1 MTSVTAIR
9 AQDHADIQGNL
20 LTPYAL
26 PYGAFLLVNIAGA
39 DRGRALLGELAD
51 RVTSAR
57 AQDRGLTAAWNVAFT
72 YEGLQRLGVPERL
85 LWPLPQDFCQGM
97 ETRAVERLKDVGE
110 SDPRGWESGLR
121 ESDGGHV
128 MVMVRARTHTE
139 RNDLV
144 EEASQLVGKHELT
157 VVYDDASSLVP
168 ESPGDLQKCGGSARE
183 HFGFADG
190 CSQPAIEGTRAADK
204 DRYQRVKAGEFLLGY
219 RDVDGLVTG
228 EVRFFRNGS
237 FMVFRKLEQRVAAFR
252 RIVRSCE
259 LPDDLVAA
267 KIVGRWDTGEPLVM
281 DKRERPPDSRPELND
296 FRYGSP
302 MADGP
307 ADDRP
312 EDPWGERCPLGAHIR
327 RAFPRDALVG
337 GEVRTRRHRILRR
350 GMPYGEALPE
360 DAPDDEPDGGRGLLF
375 VCFNAS
381 IARQFELV
389 QSWCLDGNLFDVPGE
404 PDFLLAPSEAT
415 MTIQHDGRTYRLKRT
430 DPLVVTRG
438 GGYFFYPGIG
448 ALRAIATGNYAGQED
463 PLPA

>member
-1 MTSVTAIR
+1 VTAIR
-9 AQDHADIQGNL
+9 EQDHADVQGNL

-26 PYGAFLLVNIAGA
+26 PYGAFLLVNVADG
-39 DRGRALLGELAD
+39 DRGRACLEELAE

-57 AQDRGLTAAWNVAFT
+57 GQGTGLTAAWNVAFT
-72 YEGLQRLGVPERL
+72 HEGLQRLGVPEEL
-85 LWPLPQDFCQGM
+85 LRPLPQDFSEGM
-97 ETRAVERLKDVGE
+97 EARAVERLKDVGQ
-110 SDPRGWESGLR
+110 SDPRGWEEGLR

-128 MVMVRARTHTE
+128 MVMLRTRTHTE
-139 RNDLV
+139 RTDLV
-144 EEASQLVGKHELT
+144 EEASRLLAKHELT
-157 VVYDDASSLVP
+157 VVHDDFSSLVP
-168 ESPGDLQKCGGSARE
+168 ESPEDLQKCGGSARE

-204 DRYQRVKAGEFLLGY
+204 DQYQRVKAGEFLLGY
-219 RDVDGLVTG
+219 PDFDGLVTG
-228 EVRFFRNGS
+228 ATRFFRNGS
-237 FMVFRKLEQRVAAFR
+237 FMVYRKLEQRVAAFR
-252 RIVRSCE
+252 RIVESCE
-259 LPDDLVAA
+259 LPDDLAAA

-281 DKRERPPDSRPELND
+281 DKREGGAPDSRPDLND

-337 GEVRTRRHRILRR
+337 GDLRTRRHRILRR

-360 DAPDDEPDGGRGLLF
+360 DAPDDAPDEGRGLLF

-389 QSWCLDGNLFDVPGE
+389 QSWCLDGNLFDLPGE
-404 PDFLLAPSEAT
+404 PDFLLAPTEAT
-415 MTIQHDGRTYRLKRT
+415 MTIRHDGRTHRLRRK

-438 GGYFFYPGIG
+438 GGYFVYPSLS
-448 ALRAIATGNYAGQED
+448 AVRAIATGNYRGQAE
-463 PLPA
+463 PLPG

>member
-1 MTSVTAIR
+1 MTAIR
-9 AQDHADIQGNL
+9 EQDHTDIQGNL

-26 PYGAFLLVNIAGA
+26 PYGAFLLVNIADG
-39 DRGRALLGELAD
+39 DRGRAWLDELVE
-51 RVTSAR
+51 RVTSAGD
-57 AQDRGLTAAWNVAFT
+57 QDRGLTAAWNVAFT
-72 YEGLQRLGVPERL
+72 YEGLQRLGVPERFL
-85 LWPLPQDFCQGM
+85 RPLPQDFREGM
-97 ETRAVERLKDVGE
+97 EARAADRLEDIGE
-110 SDPRGWESGLR
+110 SDPGCWEEGLR
-121 ESDGGHV
+121 QGDGGHA
-128 MVMVRARTHTE
+128 MVMLRAKTDPARDE
-139 RNDLV
+139 LV
-144 EEASQLVGKHELT
+144 EEARQLIGKHELT

-168 ESPGDLQKCGGSARE
+168 ESPEDLQKCGGSARE

-190 CSQPAIEGTRAADK
+190 CSQPAIEGSRAAGKDK
-204 DRYQRVKAGEFLLGY
+204 YQRVKAGEFLLGY
-219 RDVDGLVTG
+219 RDFDGLVTG
-228 EVRFFRNGS
+228 RTRFFRNGS

-252 RIVRSCE
+252 RILRSCE

-281 DKRERPPDSRPELND
+281 DQPDRHSDSRPDLND

-337 GEVRTRRHRILRR
+337 GDLRTRRHRILRR

-360 DAPDDEPDGGRGLLF
+360 NAPDDAPDEGRGLLF
-375 VCFNAS
+375 ICFNAS
-381 IARQFELV
+381 IARQFEIV

-404 PDFLLAPSEAT
+404 PDFLLAPAEAT
-415 MTIQHDGRTYRLKRT
+415 MTIKHDGRTYRLRRK

-438 GGYFFYPGIG
+438 GGYFLYPGIG
-448 ALRAIATGNYAGQED
+448 ALRAIATRSYAGQED
-463 PLPA
+463 RLPA